1 MRSQAQRISGLRR
14 LVLAFEMV
22 KASSANQVEVCSSA
36 YAGVNPMVTV
46 EAVAYVIASRLARNL
61 SAKAGVAQKCTEA
74 A

>member
-1 MRSQAQRISGLRR
+1 ML
-14 LVLAFEMV
+14 
-22 KASSANQVEVCSSA
+22 SA

-46 EAVAYVIASRLARNL
+46 EAVSYVIASRLARKL